1 MGGVFTWHRLPWHR
15 FHLCGFL
22 LLVKGVFTDC
32 AASCTIV
39 PNLALFTLMLSSELR
54 SKIDALWLDFAT
66 NGLTN
71 PLEVIE
77 QITYLLFLRRLD
89 DGENKRER
97 IARADET
104 PVKNPIF
111 TPDKQAL
118 RWSKWPNHP
127 ESLHQLVDR
136 EVFPWMRT
144 LGTQK
149 PGASAPGASAGDE
162 ASSFANNLKDARL
175 ALPADGALLLRAR
188 NKIDEIQ
195 TIARSLDAGEG
206 GDSYLDTMG
215 DLYEYLLSK
224 LATAG
229 RNGQFRTPRH
239 IIQMM
244 VELVAPT
251 PRDIIC
257 DPACGTAGFLA
268 NAARTL
274 HDRFKKEYFAPET
287 MAHFNAT
294 AFIGVD
300 LDATMVRI
308 AAMNLLLHGIENPNL
323 TRKNALGIDNA
334 FESEMCDIVLANPP
348 FAGSVNESEIAPNL
362 KSATGN
368 SKKTELLF
376 LALFLRLLKAG
387 GRAAVIVPDGVL
399 FGAGN
404 AHKAIRQTLVE
415 SHKLDGVISMPSGV
429 FKPYAGVSTAIL
441 LFTKTGAGGTDD
453 VWFYDMKADGF
464 SLDDKRQETKA
475 NDIPDILQAWPARR
489 DDGRSGQAFRVPK
502 SEIVGN
508 AYDLSLNRY
517 KTTEYVAQTHRAPGE
532 LIAEL
537 RTLEAGIAAGLDE
550 LETMLTQS
558 R

>member
-1 MGGVFTWHRLPWHR
+1 
-15 FHLCGFL
+15 
-22 LLVKGVFTDC
+22 
-32 AASCTIV
+32 
-39 PNLALFTLMLSSELR
+39 MLTSELR
-54 SKIDALWLDFAT
+54 SKIDNLWLDFAT

-89 DGENKRER
+89 DEENRRER
-97 IARADET
+97 VARASERSIENPLFTTET
-104 PVKNPIF
+104 QP
-111 TPDKQAL
+111 L

-127 ESLHQLVDR
+127 AELHQLVDTK
-136 EVFPWMRT
+136 VFPWMRE
-144 LGTQK
+144 LG
-149 PGASAPGASAGDE
+149 GAAGGD
-162 ASSFANNLKDARL
+162 SSFAQNLKDARL
-175 ALPADGALLLRAR
+175 VLPSDGGLLLRAK

-195 TIARSLDAGEG
+195 TIAKSLDSGG

-215 DLYEYLLSK
+215 DLYEYLLGK

-251 PRDIIC
+251 PKDVIC

-274 HDRFKKEYFAPET
+274 QERFKTDYYDAKI
-287 MAHFNAT
+287 MAHFNEG
-294 AFIGVD
+294 AFIGYD

-308 AAMNLLLHGIENPNL
+308 ASMNLLLHGIENPQL
-323 TRKNALGIDNA
+323 ARKNSLGADNA
-334 FESEMCDIVLANPP
+334 DESEICDIILANPP
-348 FAGSVNESEIAPNL
+348 FAGSVNESEIAPHL
-362 KSATGN
+362 KSAAGG

-376 LALFLRLLKAG
+376 VALFLRLLKAG

-399 FGAGN
+399 FGASK
-404 AHKAIRQTLVE
+404 AHKTVRQTLVE
-415 SHKLDGVISMPSGV
+415 THKLDGVISMPSGV

-441 LFTKTGAGGTDD
+441 LFTKTGAGGTSD

-464 SLDDKRQETKA
+464 SLDDKRQEIKD
-475 NDIPDILQAWPARR
+475 NDIPDILATWKTRH
-489 DDGRSGQAFRVPK
+489 DDGRGAAAFTVPK
-502 SEIVGN
+502 EEIAENG
-508 AYDLSLNRY
+508 YDLSINRY
-517 KTTEYVAQTHRAPGE
+517 KKVEYEALEHRAPQE

-537 RTLEAGIAAGLDE
+537 RE
-550 LETMLTQS
+550 LEGQIAEGIDALEGMLG
-558 R
+558 

>member
-1 MGGVFTWHRLPWHR
+1 VLT
-15 FHLCGFL
+15 
-22 LLVKGVFTDC
+22 
-32 AASCTIV
+32 
-39 PNLALFTLMLSSELR
+39 SELR

-89 DGENKRER
+89 DSENKREQM
-97 IARADET
+97 ARASEVAVRN
-104 PVKNPIF
+104 PVF
-111 TPDKQAL
+111 APDKQSL

-127 ESLHQLVDR
+127 ETLHQLVDR

-144 LGTQK
+144 LG
-149 PGASAPGASAGDE
+149 GGAGDG
-162 ASSFANNLKDARL
+162 ASSFADNLKDARL
-175 ALPADGALLLRAR
+175 ALPSDGALLLRA
-188 NKIDEIQ
+188 EIQ
-195 TIARSLDAGEG
+195 TIARALDAGEG

-215 DLYEYLLSK
+215 DLYEYLLGK
-224 LATAG
+224 LASAG

-244 VELVAPT
+244 VELVEPT
-251 PRDIIC
+251 PKDVIC

-268 NAARTL
+268 NAARML
-274 HDRFKKEYFAPET
+274 QERHKSAYFDT
-287 MAHFNAT
+287 KLMAHFNT
-294 AFIGVD
+294 GAFVGFD

-308 AAMNLLLHGIENPNL
+308 ASMNLLLHGIESPQL
-323 TRKNALGIDNA
+323 LRKNALGIDGA
-334 FESEMCDIVLANPP
+334 FESETCDIILANPP

-362 KSATGN
+362 KSAAGG

-399 FGAGN
+399 FGASN

-441 LFTKTGAGGTDD
+441 LFTKTGAGGTGD

-464 SLDDKRQETKA
+464 SLDDKRQEIKDS
-475 NDIPDILQAWPARR
+475 DIPDILSAWKERR
-489 DDGRSGQAFRVPK
+489 DDGRGGKAFRVPK

-508 AYDLSLNRY
+508 GYDLSLNRY
-517 KTTEYVAQTHRAPGE
+517 KQVEYVALAHRAPGE
-532 LIAEL
+532 LLAEL
-537 RTLEAGIAAGLDE
+537 RTLETQIAEGLDQ
-550 LETMLTQS
+550 LETMLA
-558 R
+558 

>member
-1 MGGVFTWHRLPWHR
+1 
-15 FHLCGFL
+15 
-22 LLVKGVFTDC
+22 
-32 AASCTIV
+32 
-39 PNLALFTLMLSSELR
+39 MLNSELR

-89 DGENKRER
+89 DEEKRRENM
-97 IARADET
+97 ARLDGAHFEYS
-104 PVKNPIF
+104 IF
-111 TPDKQAL
+111 APDAQHL
-118 RWSKWPNHP
+118 RWSQWPHHP
-127 ESLHQLVDR
+127 EQLQQRVERD
-136 EVFPWMRT
+136 VFPWMRA
-144 LGTQK
+144 LGSNSS
-149 PGASAPGASAGDE
+149 GGD
-162 ASSFANNLKDARL
+162 SSFARNLKDARL
-175 ALPADGALLLRAR
+175 ALPSDGALLLRAK

-195 TIARSLDAGEG
+195 TIAKSLDSGEG
-206 GDSYLDTMG
+206 GASYLDTMG

-244 VELVAPT
+244 VDLVDPT
-251 PRDIIC
+251 PRDIVC

-274 HDRFKKEYFAPET
+274 LDRHRQTILLEPVAFK
-287 MAHFNAT
+287 HFNNA
-294 AFIGVD
+294 AFVGYD

-308 AAMNLLLHGIENPNL
+308 AAMNLLLHGIESPQL
-323 TRKNALGIDNA
+323 ERKNALGIDNS
-334 FESEMCDIVLANPP
+334 FESETCSVILANPP

-362 KSATGN
+362 KSAAGG

-376 LALFLRLLKAG
+376 IALFLRLLQAG

-399 FGAGN
+399 FGASN
-404 AHKAIRQTLVE
+404 AHKAVRQTLVE
-415 SHKLDGVISMPSGV
+415 NHKLDGVISMPSGV

-441 LFTKTGAGGTDD
+441 LFTKTGAGGTDE

-464 SLDDKRQETKA
+464 SLDDKRQETRD
-475 NDIPDILQAWPARR
+475 NDIPDILQAWKTRR
-489 DDGRSGQAFRVPK
+489 DDGRSGQSFRVPK
-502 SEIVGN
+502 SEIVAN

-517 KTTEYVAQTHRAPGE
+517 KTTEYVAQSHRAPTE
-532 LIAEL
+532 LLADL
-537 RTLEAGIAAGLDE
+537 RTLETQIAEGLDQ
-550 LETMLTQS
+550 LETMLS
-558 R
+558 

>member
-1 MGGVFTWHRLPWHR
+1 
-15 FHLCGFL
+15 
-22 LLVKGVFTDC
+22 
-32 AASCTIV
+32 
-39 PNLALFTLMLSSELR
+39 MLTSELR

-89 DGENKRER
+89 DEEMRRE
-97 IARADET
+97 
-104 PVKNPIF
+104 
-111 TPDKQAL
+111 KQARLDEEIVQNPLFAGVGKL
-118 RWSKWPNHP
+118 RWSQWPNHP
-127 ESLHQLVDR
+127 ATLHELVDR
-136 EVFPWMRT
+136 EVFPWMRN
-144 LGTQK
+144 LGSRVGQT
-149 PGASAPGASAGDE
+149 
-162 ASSFANNLKDARL
+162 SSFAENLKDARL
-175 ALPADGALLLRAR
+175 ALPPDGGLLLRAK

-195 TIARSLDAGEG
+195 SIAKALDT
-206 GDSYLDTMG
+206 GDSGSSYLDTMG

-251 PRDIIC
+251 PKDVIC

-274 HDRFKKEYFAPET
+274 QERHKSAYYDPE
-287 MAHFNAT
+287 MLYHFGNE
-294 AFIGVD
+294 AFVGYD

-308 AAMNLLLHGIENPNL
+308 ASMNLLLHGIENPQL
-323 TRKNALGIDNA
+323 SRKNGLGLDNA
-334 FESEMCDIVLANPP
+334 FDSEICDIILANPP

-362 KSATGN
+362 KSAAGG

-376 LALFLRLLKAG
+376 IALFLRLLKAG

-399 FGAGN
+399 FGASN

-441 LFTKTGAGGTDD
+441 LFTKTGAGGTDE
-453 VWFYDMKADGF
+453 VWFYDMTADGF
-464 SLDDKRQETKA
+464 SLDDKRQEIKD
-475 NDIPDILQAWPARR
+475 NDIPDLLAAWPSKR
-489 DDGRSGQAFRVPK
+489 DDGRVGQAFRVPK

-517 KTTEYVAQTHRAPGE
+517 KTVEYEAQTHRAPHE
-532 LIAEL
+532 LLAEL
-537 RTLEAGIAAGLDE
+537 RTLETQIAEGLDQ
-550 LETMLTQS
+550 LETMLA
-558 R
+558 

>member
-1 MGGVFTWHRLPWHR
+1 
-15 FHLCGFL
+15 
-22 LLVKGVFTDC
+22 
-32 AASCTIV
+32 
-39 PNLALFTLMLSSELR
+39 MLTPELR

-89 DGENKRER
+89 DEENRRER
-97 IARADET
+97 IARASESAIQ
-104 PVKNPIF
+104 NPLF
-111 TPDKQAL
+111 TADTQRL
-118 RWSKWPNHP
+118 RWSRWPGHP
-127 ESLHQLVDR
+127 ETLHALVDR

-144 LGTQK
+144 LGSSGGSSG
-149 PGASAPGASAGDE
+149 PRGGEASD
-162 ASSFANNLKDARL
+162 SSFARNLKDARL

-195 TIARSLDAGEG
+195 VIAKSLDAGDG
-206 GDSYLDTMG
+206 QSSYLDTMG
-215 DLYEYLLSK
+215 DLYEYLLGK
-224 LATAG
+224 LSQAG

-244 VELVAPT
+244 VELVDPT

-274 HDRFKKEYFAPET
+274 QERHKSAYFDPKA
-287 MAHFNAT
+287 MAHFNT
-294 AFIGVD
+294 SAFVGFD

-308 AAMNLLLHGIENPNL
+308 ASMNLLLHGIENPQL
-323 TRKNALGIDNA
+323 ERKNALGIDNS
-334 FESEMCDIVLANPP
+334 FESETCDIILANPP

-362 KSATGN
+362 KSAAGG

-376 LALFLRLLKAG
+376 VALFLRLLKAG

-399 FGAGN
+399 FGASN
-404 AHKAIRQTLVE
+404 AHKAVRQVLVE
-415 SHKLDGVISMPSGV
+415 SHKLDGVVSMPSGV

-464 SLDDKRQETKA
+464 SLDDKRQEVKE
-475 NDIPDILQAWPARR
+475 NDIPDILAAWPQRR
-489 DDGRSGQAFRVPK
+489 DDGRTGRAFRVPK
-502 SEIVGN
+502 AEIVAKG
-508 AYDLSLNRY
+508 YDLSLNRY
-517 KTTEYVAQTHRAPGE
+517 KTVEYVAQTHRAPAE
-532 LIAEL
+532 LLAEL
-537 RTLEAGIAAGLDE
+537 RTLEMQITEGLDQ
-550 LETMLTQS
+550 LEAMLQ
-558 R
+558 

>member
-1 MGGVFTWHRLPWHR
+1 
-15 FHLCGFL
+15 
-22 LLVKGVFTDC
+22 
-32 AASCTIV
+32 
-39 PNLALFTLMLSSELR
+39 MLNSELR

-89 DGENKRER
+89 DEEKRRETM
-97 IARADET
+97 ARLDGAAIEYS
-104 PVKNPIF
+104 IF
-111 TPDKQAL
+111 APDAQNL
-118 RWSKWPNHP
+118 RWSNWPHHP
-127 ESLHQLVDR
+127 EQLQQRVERD
-136 EVFPWMRT
+136 VFPWMRA
-144 LGTQK
+144 LGNT
-149 PGASAPGASAGDE
+149 SENAGD
-162 ASSFANNLKDARL
+162 SSFARNLKDARL
-175 ALPADGALLLRAR
+175 ALPSDGALLLRAK

-195 TIARSLDAGEG
+195 TVAKSLDSGDSGE
-206 GDSYLDTMG
+206 SYLDTMG

-244 VELVAPT
+244 VELVNPT

-274 HDRFKKEYFAPET
+274 YERYRQNYLFEAKTLE
-287 MAHFNAT
+287 HFNQK
-294 AFIGVD
+294 AFVGFD

-308 AAMNLLLHGIENPNL
+308 AAMNLLLHGIENPQL
-323 TRKNALGIDNA
+323 ERKNALGIDNS
-334 FESEMCDIVLANPP
+334 FETETCDIILANPP

-362 KSATGN
+362 KSAAGG

-399 FGAGN
+399 FGASN
-404 AHKAIRQTLVE
+404 AHKALRQTLVE

-441 LFTKTGAGGTDD
+441 LFTKTGAGGTDE
-453 VWFYDMKADGF
+453 VWFYDMKADGYT
-464 SLDDKRQETKA
+464 LDDKRQETRD
-475 NDIPDILQAWPARR
+475 NDIPDILQSWKTRR
-489 DDGRSGQAFRVPK
+489 DDGRSGKCFRVLK
-502 SEIVGN
+502 SEIVAN

-517 KTTEYVAQTHRAPGE
+517 KTTEYVAQTHRAPTE
-532 LIAEL
+532 LLADL
-537 RTLEAGIAAGLDE
+537 RTLETQIAEGLDQ
-550 LETMLTQS
+550 LETMLA
-558 R
+558 